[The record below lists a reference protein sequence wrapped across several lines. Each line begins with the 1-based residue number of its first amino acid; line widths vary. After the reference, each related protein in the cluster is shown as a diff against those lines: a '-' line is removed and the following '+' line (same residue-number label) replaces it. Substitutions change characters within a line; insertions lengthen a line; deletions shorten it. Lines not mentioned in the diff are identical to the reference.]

1 MKRSIKRK
9 INRRNIIKN
18 EGNKIYLRK
27 FARNF
32 MKNKFNTNE
41 IKSEWR
47 IARIKEIGEKPFL
60 VEFKATTGKHI
71 RLKEIYEA

>member
-18 EGNKIYLRK
+18 ERNTIYYRK
-27 FARNF
+27 FARIF
-32 MKNKFNTNE
+32 TKNKFNTNE
-41 IKSEWR
+41 IQFEWR
-47 IARIKEIGEKPFL
+47 TKRIKEIGAKAFL
-60 VEFKATTGKHI
+60 VEFKNTTGKHI